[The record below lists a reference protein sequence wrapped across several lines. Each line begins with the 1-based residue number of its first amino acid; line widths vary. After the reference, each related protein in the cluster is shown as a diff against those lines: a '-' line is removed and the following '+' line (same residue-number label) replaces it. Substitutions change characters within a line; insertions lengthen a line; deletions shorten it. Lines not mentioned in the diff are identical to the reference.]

1 MKNSAPYL
9 STDPEALF
17 HWFLEQVPN
26 IRDEE
31 LPTLRAGCQYLAK
44 FNEINEMDL
53 DLTIK
58 DRDTARLNPILRHQK
73 ACFDS
78 WLAVARRFGL
88 TRLDAPKGPAKTSS
102 NGEFRRPPK
111 TPFRRNEIENN

>member
-1 MKNSAPYL
+1 MENSAEYM
-9 STDPEALF
+9 STDPESLF
-17 HWFLEQVPN
+17 QWFLDQVPN
-26 IRDEE
+26 IREE
-31 LPTLRAGCQYLAK
+31 EKPTLRMGCHYLAK

-58 DRDTARLNPILRHQK
+58 DRDADRLNPILRHQK
-73 ACFDS
+73 ACFDA

-88 TRLDAPKGPAKTSS
+88 TTLDAPKRPARPNSS
-102 NGEFRRPPK
+102 EDFRRPK